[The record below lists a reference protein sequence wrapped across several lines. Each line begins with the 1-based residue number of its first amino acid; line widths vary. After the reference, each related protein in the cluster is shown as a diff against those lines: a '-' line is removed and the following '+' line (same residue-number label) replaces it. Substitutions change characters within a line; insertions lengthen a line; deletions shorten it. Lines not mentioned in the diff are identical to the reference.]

1 MNNEI
6 MIFEN
11 KKFGQVRTLTIEN
24 KPYFVGKD
32 VATILGYSNPTK
44 AISTH
49 CKGVSKMGMP
59 TDGGLQEMLI
69 IPEGDIYRLII
80 KSKLPQAEKFESWVF
95 DEVLPQIRKIG
106 QYQVK
111 PKSNLDLLELQ
122 VKALK
127 EVEEKVTDLDEK
139 FEDFKEDLPLIGD
152 EPDELVALVKMK
164 GVEVLGGKGSK
175 AYKDKSLR
183 SKVYSDI
190 WGEVKRQFGV
200 RKYKAIKRKHFD
212 KAKEIVSRYNTTVL
226 LAEEISLLNDQ
237 IDLLRG

>member
-1 MNNEI
+1 MSNLMVFNNQD
-6 MIFEN
+6 
-11 KKFGQVRTLTIEN
+11 FGQVRTVNIEG

-32 VATILGYSNPTK
+32 IAEALGYKLPRK
-44 AISTH
+44 AISDH
-49 CKGVSKMGMP
+49 CKGVLKQNIL

-95 DEVLPQIRKIG
+95 DEVLPQIRKTG

-127 EVEEKVTDLDEK
+127 EVEEKVIDLDEK

-212 KAKEIVSRYNTTVL
+212 KAKEIISRYNTTVL